1 MLNSQ
6 CIVLTDCIKQHDKK
20 KDPTYVSIWEEKELG
35 GDWESLITVMS
46 SLVKKIE
53 NTPYFIEFILINML
67 AANVK
72 KKNSCTCCIKEM

>member
-6 CIVLTDCIKQHDKK
+6 CIVLTHCIKQHDKK
-20 KDPTYVSIWEEKELG
+20 KDPTFVSIWEEKELG

-53 NTPYFIEFILINML
+53 KEPHILYSL
-67 AANVK
+67 SK
-72 KKNSCTCCIKEM
+72 LTC